1 MDRIKIIL
9 ILTLITLLSVIYV
22 YWGDNWLDD
31 LSFRVKERNNQFVR
45 NDLMQKLLELENQS
59 YSILDEMTQLRYE
72 LEIFPEKDLKLSILS
87 EIDLENKITLQP
99 EIGSKYLFIVM
110 KNRLQVFDKDNFNP
124 IWNKELS
131 ENIIFSKLI
140 DGNRYLIQTEN
151 YSLLCYNRVDGNLIW
166 QKDFSSYLEKNNKLL
181 EIRLDKYK
189 KLDSSIIVL
198 IEKNVIIL
206 IDTITGHEIFKL
218 EKEENI
224 DFISDFD
231 PLLPGFYL
239 VSGNK
244 ISKIKIEDR

>member
-87 EIDLENKITLQP
+87 EIDLENEITLQP

-140 DGNRYLIQTEN
+140 DGNRYLIQTIDATE
-151 YSLLCYNRVDGNLIW
+151 
-166 QKDFSSYLEKNNKLL
+166 
-181 EIRLDKYK
+181 EITMPTY
-189 KLDSSIIVL
+189 
-198 IEKNVIIL
+198 
-206 IDTITGHEIFKL
+206 
-218 EKEENI
+218 
-224 DFISDFD
+224 FD
-231 PLLPGFYL
+231 
-239 VSGNK
+239 
-244 ISKIKIEDR
+244 